1 MLMFCLCVCVDWVN
15 VNVAAAEMLFLACF
29 SAFVMYYLDC
39 KMLVQLFGSQ
49 SRQSGFFQAGFY
61 LSALV
66 FVFVGG
72 EAFVCVCVRIQFNS
86 TCGKK

>member
-1 MLMFCLCVCVDWVN
+1 
-15 VNVAAAEMLFLACF
+15 
-29 SAFVMYYLDC
+29 
-39 KMLVQLFGSQ
+39 MLVQLFGSQ